1 MPTFTAADLEAGLT
15 AAQQANVDYADAT
28 EAALQR
34 NFPLVDDVAAVA
46 TKLLVGAL
54 LLRVDLHL
62 GICAVLILA
71 GLPNQLESDQLA
83 LLKLIYACEVP
94 CLRTPPSPK
103 AV

>member
-1 MPTFTAADLEAGLT
+1 MPTFTAADLDAGLT
-15 AAQQANVDYADAT
+15 EAQQANVDYADAT

-46 TKLLVGAL
+46 TDLLVGAL
-54 LLRVDLHL
+54 LLQVDLHL
-62 GICAVLILA
+62 GICAVLISA
-71 GLPNQLESDQLA
+71 GLSDQLA

-94 CLRTPPSPK
+94 GLCTPPSPK